1 MKTVVFV
8 LSVAL
13 LLGCASPVPKQRDV
27 LESSNA
33 SASMQELTATKLE
46 LSKPIASELTA
57 HSPVLV
63 IDSAKS
69 YVSLYEIPANS
80 NGTIHVIGHCHCDYA
95 PVGYWLF
102 PQITLLDSKYQVIS
116 SGPEL
121 DLRARA
127 KNYLS
132 ALLVLQGSLAL
143 PDEPNTVKY
152 VLVHTSPRYALAGVL
167 LRHRSQQI
175 TTVGALTVAS
185 GTNTSSNAVPSSPV
199 GKYEITLLPKGTPFP
214 DGASFE
220 APPFG
225 VIFINA
231 RPKE

>member
-1 MKTVVFV
+1 MKIAIFA

-13 LLGCASPVPKQRDV
+13 LSGCASPVPKQRDV
-27 LESSNA
+27 LESTNVT
-33 SASMQELTATKLE
+33 ASMQDLTATKLE
-46 LSKPIASELTA
+46 LSKPIESQLTA
-57 HSPVLV
+57 NSPVVV
-63 IDSAKS
+63 IDGAKS
-69 YVSLYEIPANS
+69 YASLYEIPANS
-80 NGTIHVIGHCHCDYA
+80 TGTIHVIGHCHCDYA

-102 PQITLLDSKYQVIS
+102 PQTTLLDSKYQVIS

-121 DLRARA
+121 DLRDRV
-127 KNYLS
+127 KISYWS
-132 ALLVLQGSLAL
+132 ELLVLQGSLVL
-143 PDEPNTVKY
+143 PDEPNTAKY

-167 LRHRSQQI
+167 LTRRSQQV

-199 GKYEITLLPKGTPFP
+199 GKYEITLLPKGTQFP

-231 RPKE
+231 R